1 MLAGGTQTRGPLKSK
16 NKIFKM
22 FFEMKAEY
30 YYVVQEEEAEL
41 VQYSDNM
48 ILHKTIR
55 TRVSKTL
62 YQELQLHSS

>member
-1 MLAGGTQTRGPLKSK
+1 
-16 NKIFKM
+16 
-22 FFEMKAEY
+22 MKAEY

-41 VQYSDNM
+41 VQYSDDM